1 MLMKQTRKIDKK
13 RSKIMTNP
21 HMTYQSLQ
29 ARHKIIRH
37 AEEAYRAAKQVQ
49 GEKPNHAK
57 ELLKSVVAFTKRI
70 KAQSDTAT
78 EASEISQIQLRGE
91 QV

>member
-1 MLMKQTRKIDKK
+1 MLMKQTKRIDKK

-49 GEKPNHAK
+49 GEKPSRAK
-57 ELLKSVVAFTKRI
+57 ELLKSIVAFTKRI
-70 KAQSDTAT
+70 SAQSDTARQT
-78 EASEISQIQLRGE
+78 NETPQIQLSGE
-91 QV
+91 QA